1 MDPPKLRNCMLHN
14 IHNLLMPQKICGSCI
29 LSNKSQDE
37 LAGGLVY
44 SIIISH
50 MHTTQPFIIIST
62 TIDLE
67 HQRVKKKSFL
77 RLVFAS
83 VQAHN
88 IRLRQARSQRTD
100 AGNVSDANKLQYVNF
115 AYLLL
120 KSTIIQ
126 YLKLHGCAVQ
136 CNTYIAHRTIC
147 KNCSASEHVQYLLTV
162 SQLEY

>member
-1 MDPPKLRNCMLHN
+1 MLHN

-44 SIIISH
+44 NKSH
-50 MHTTQPFIIIST
+50 AHNAAFHYYQYNYRPRTS
-62 TIDLE
+62 
-67 HQRVKKKSFL
+67 KSQQE
-77 RLVFAS
+77 RLTEKILFAS
-83 VQAHN
+83 VQTHN
-88 IRLRQARSQRTD
+88 IRLRQARGQRTD
-100 AGNVSDANKLQYVNF
+100 AGNVSDANKLQYANF